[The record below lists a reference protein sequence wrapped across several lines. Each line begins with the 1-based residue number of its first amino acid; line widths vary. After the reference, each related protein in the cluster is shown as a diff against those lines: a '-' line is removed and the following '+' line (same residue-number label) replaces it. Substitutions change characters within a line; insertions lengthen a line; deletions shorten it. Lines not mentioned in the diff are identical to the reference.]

1 MNYLLLQK
9 QKPFFEITKSLNQY
23 PNIKAQTS
31 IEIEPLENY
40 ENSIVVFDERLLS
53 KQKSNINLFFTRGRH
68 KKNIDMIF
76 FKNLKVNFISKKFL
90 FAKKLI

>member
-9 QKPFFEITKSLNQY
+9 QKPIFKITKSLNQY

-31 IEIEPLENY
+31 IETEPLENY
-40 ENSIVVFDERLLS
+40 ENSFFVFDERLLS
-53 KQKSNINLFFTRGRH
+53 KQKSNINLFFTRGRQ
-68 KKNIDMIF
+68 KKTLIVFI
-76 FKNLKVNFISKKFL
+76 NLKVNFISQKFL